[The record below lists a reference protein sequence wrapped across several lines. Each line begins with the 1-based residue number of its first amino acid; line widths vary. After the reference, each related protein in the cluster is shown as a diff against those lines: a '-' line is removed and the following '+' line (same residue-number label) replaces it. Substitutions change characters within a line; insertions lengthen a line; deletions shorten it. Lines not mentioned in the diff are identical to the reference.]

1 MVVSLR
7 KMSAGHGYK
16 YLLKTVVVGDG
27 ERDLST
33 PLTRY
38 YAETGTPP
46 GRWMGS
52 GVADLELKEGSEV
65 TQAQLELLIGH
76 GRHPVTGEQ
85 LGRAYPVYGTAK
97 QKAVAGF
104 DFSFSIPKS
113 ASVMWGVADAGT
125 QAIIANAHHDAI
137 RDVFDFMERELAA
150 TRMGVGTP
158 DGAVAQVETTGF
170 IATVYDHW
178 DSRAG
183 DPHLHTHV
191 VISNKTLTSID
202 RKWRSLDSQAMYA
215 WAVAVSELHQGV
227 FADHLTRALGVDWE
241 PRSRGRDRNREWVIA
256 GVPHSLSKLFSSR
269 AAAIDAAADDLIQ
282 QYVDKHGHRPSR
294 AVVHRI
300 RNQASL
306 ATRPPKQSRS
316 LAELTN
322 VWRRT
327 ASAHLGEG
335 ATAWARDLA
344 SDAAPRTLRADDVPL
359 DAVDALACSVLAEV
373 EEKRSTWRRANL
385 YAEASR
391 QTMSWRF
398 ATMADREAVT
408 GMIVDAAET
417 LSLRLTPPELATVPP
432 AFTRRDG
439 TSVFRPRHSIV
450 FSSEHLLA
458 GEDRLLG
465 LADTRTGPTVD
476 VGLVDRIAAR
486 PVKGQLLSPDQANAI
501 ATVATSARQLDLLIG
516 PAGAGKTTAMRALRE
531 AWTQQHGRGSVVGL
545 APSAA
550 AAQVLADDL
559 GIRCENTA
567 KWLFDH
573 GRGSTA
579 FTKDQLVII
588 DEASLAGTIT
598 LDRLTAHAADV
609 GAKVLLVGDWAQLSA
624 VEAGGAFGMLAA
636 ARDDTAQLLDIHRF
650 LHQWEKAASLDLR
663 HGRPHAIEAYVAND
677 RVVEGHGGEAQEAAY
692 DAWAADIA
700 AGRSSVLIADGTDT
714 VTDLNLRAR
723 ADRLVRGESDA
734 GREVSLVSGAGASAG
749 DIVITRRNDRRL
761 RTLRSGWVRNGDRW
775 IVRDARPDGS
785 LVVRRTDRRFGGAV
799 VLPASYVAEHVD
811 LGYAVTAHRA
821 QGLTVETSHVVVGE
835 TTTRENFYVGMT
847 RGRES
852 NIAYVELDH
861 ADEGHDRGLEVPT
874 ARKVLL
880 KVLANV
886 GAEVSAH
893 QTIISEQQAW
903 GSIAQ
908 LAAEYETIAAAAQHD
923 RWAKQVRTSGLTT
936 EQAEETIRSD
946 GFGPLAAELRR
957 AEANGHAVGSLL
969 SVAVAR
975 HGLEDATD
983 VASVLRHRLVLM
995 TRSPAS
1001 HRAPRPRL
1009 IAGLI
1014 PEALGPVADDMGRA
1028 LDERRDLIEQ
1038 RARGL
1043 AGEAVDAKAAWVQ
1056 RLGDPPTDRRERQ
1069 RWDREL
1075 ATVAAY
1081 RDRYRISSMT
1091 PLGADVG
1098 PDAQRLD
1105 RARAEFALRRAQS
1118 AEGGRPARLEVGGR
1132 RGIGL

>member
-16 YLLKTVVVGDG
+16 CLLKTVVVGDG

-52 GVADLELKEGSEV
+52 GVADLGLKEGSEV
-65 TQAQLELLIGH
+65 TQEQLELLIGH
-76 GRHPVTGEQ
+76 GRHPVTGER
-85 LGRAYPVYGTAK
+85 LGRAYPIYGTTK

-113 ASVMWGVADAGT
+113 ASVLWGVADAGT

-137 RDVFDFMERELAA
+137 RDVFDFMEREFAA
-150 TRMGVGTP
+150 TRMGVGTT

-170 IATVYDHW
+170 IATAYEHW

-215 WAVAVSELHQGV
+215 WAVAVSELHQAV

-256 GVPHSLSKLFSSR
+256 GVPQSLSKLLSSR

-282 QYVDKHGHRPSR
+282 QYVAKHGHRPTR

-306 ATRPPKQSRS
+306 ATRPPKQSQS
-316 LAELTN
+316 LAELTD

-327 ASAHLGEG
+327 ASAHLGED
-335 ATAWARDLA
+335 ATAWARGLA

-359 DAVDALACSVLAEV
+359 DVVDALASSVLAEV

-385 YAEASR
+385 YAEAAR
-391 QTMSWRF
+391 QTMTWRF
-398 ATMADREAVT
+398 ASTTDREAVT
-408 GMIVDAAET
+408 GIIVDAAEAR
-417 LSLRLTPPELATVPP
+417 SLRLTPPELATVPP

-439 TSVFRPRHSIV
+439 TSVFRPRHSTV
-450 FSSEHLLA
+450 FSSEQLLA
-458 GEDRLLG
+458 AEDRLLS
-465 LADTRTGPTVD
+465 LADTRTAPTVD

-531 AWTQQHGRGSVVGL
+531 AWTQQHGPGSVVGL

-559 GIRCENTA
+559 GIQCENTA

-573 GRGSTA
+573 GRGHTA

-588 DEASLAGTIT
+588 DEASLAGTVT

-609 GAKVLLVGDWAQLSA
+609 GVKVLLVGDWAQLSA

-650 LHQWEKAASLDLR
+650 LHEWEKAASLDLR
-663 HGRPHAIEAYVAND
+663 HGRPQAIDAYVAND

-700 AGRSSVLIADGTDT
+700 AGRSSVLIADSSET
-714 VTDLNLRAR
+714 VTDLNLRTR
-723 ADRLVRGESDA
+723 ADRLARGDTDA
-734 GREVSLVSGAGASAG
+734 GREVTLVSGAGVSAG

-761 RTLRSGWVRNGDRW
+761 RTRRSGWVRNGDRW
-775 IVRDARPDGS
+775 IVRDARPDGA
-785 LVVRRTDRRFGGAV
+785 LVVRRADRRYGGAV

-821 QGLTVETSHVVVGE
+821 QGLTVDTSHVVVGE
-835 TTTRENFYVGMT
+835 PTTRETFYVGMT
-847 RGRES
+847 RGREA
-852 NIAYVELDH
+852 NIAYVEVDH
-861 ADEGHDRGLEVPT
+861 PGEGHDRGLEVPT
-874 ARKVLL
+874 AREVLL

-893 QTIISEQQAW
+893 QTIISEQGAW

-923 RWAKQVRTSGLTT
+923 RWAKLVRTSGLTT

-946 GFGPLAAELRR
+946 GFGALAAELRR
-957 AEANGHAVGSLL
+957 ADANGHAVESLL

-975 HGLEDATD
+975 HGLEDAAD
-983 VASVLRHRLVLM
+983 VASVLRHRLALM

-1001 HRAPRPRL
+1001 RRAPRPRL

-1014 PEALGPVADDMGRA
+1014 PETLGPMADDIRAA

-1038 RARGL
+1038 RARRL
-1043 AGEAVDAKAAWVQ
+1043 AEEAIDANEAWVR
-1056 RLGDPPTDRRERQ
+1056 RLSDPPMDGRDRERWKQ
-1069 RWDREL
+1069 EI
-1075 ATVAAY
+1075 ASVAAY
-1081 RDRYRISSMT
+1081 RDRYGVVGPA
-1091 PLGADVG
+1091 PLGAL
-1098 PDAQRLD
+1098 PRTDAQRLD
-1105 RARAEFALRRAQS
+1105 QARALAVVRTMEQS
-1118 AEGGRPARLEVGGR
+1118 ITVVNPGYPSATLS
-1132 RGIGL
+1132 I

>member
-52 GVADLELKEGSEV
+52 GVADLGLKEGTEV

-85 LGRAYPVYGTAK
+85 LGRAYPVYGTTK

-113 ASVMWGVADAGT
+113 ASVLWGVADAGT

-170 IATVYDHW
+170 IATAYDHW

-191 VISNKTLTSID
+191 IVSNKTLSALD
-202 RKWRSLDSQAMYA
+202 RKWRSLDSRAMYA
-215 WAVAVSELHQGV
+215 WAVAVSELHQAV
-227 FADHLTRALGVDWE
+227 FADHLTRALGVGWE

-256 GVPHSLSKLFSSR
+256 GVPQSLSKLFSSR
-269 AAAIDAAADDLIQ
+269 ASAIDAAADDLIQ

-316 LAELTN
+316 LAELTD

-327 ASAHLGEG
+327 ASAGLSED
-335 ATAWARDLA
+335 ATAWTRDLA

-359 DAVDALACSVLAEV
+359 DLVDALASSVLAQV

-385 YAEASR
+385 YAEAAR

-398 ATMADREAVT
+398 ASTTDREAVT
-408 GMIVDAAET
+408 GMIVDAAEAR
-417 LSLRLTPPELATVPP
+417 SLRLTPPELATVPP
-432 AFTRRDG
+432 VFTRRDG
-439 TSVFRPRHSIV
+439 TSVFRPRHSMV

-458 GEDRLLG
+458 AEDRLLA
-465 LADTRTGPTVD
+465 LADTRTAPTVD
-476 VGLVDRIAAR
+476 VGRVDRIAAR
-486 PVKGQLLSPDQANAI
+486 PVKGQLLSSDQANAI

-531 AWTQQHGRGSVVGL
+531 AWTQQHGRRSVVGL

-573 GRGSTA
+573 GRGHTA
-579 FTKDQLVII
+579 FTKDQLVIL
-588 DEASLAGTIT
+588 DEASLAGTVT

-636 ARDDTAQLLDIHRF
+636 ARDDTAQLLDVHRF
-650 LHQWEKAASLDLR
+650 LHEWEKGASIDLR
-663 HGRPHAIEAYVAND
+663 HGRPQAIDAYVAND
-677 RVVEGHGGEAQEAAY
+677 RVVEGHGGEAKEAAY

-700 AGRSSVLIADGTDT
+700 DGRSSVLIADIAET

-723 ADRLVRGESDA
+723 ADRLVRGETDA
-734 GREVSLVSGAGASAG
+734 GRELSLVSGAGVSMG

-785 LVVRRTDRRFGGAV
+785 LVVRRIDRRFGGAV

-821 QGLTVETSHVVVGE
+821 QGLTVDTAHLVVGD
-835 TTTRENFYVGMT
+835 TATRENFYVGMT

-861 ADEGHDRGLEVPT
+861 ADEGHDHGLDAPT
-874 ARKVLL
+874 SREVLL

-886 GAEVSAH
+886 GAEASAH
-893 QTIISEQQAW
+893 QTVVSEHEAW

-923 RWAKQVRTSGLTT
+923 RWAQLIRTSGLST
-936 EQAEETIRSD
+936 EQAEETIGSD
-946 GFGPLAAELRR
+946 GFGPLTAELRR
-957 AEANGHAVGSLL
+957 AEANGHAVETLL

-975 HGLEDATD
+975 HGLEDAD
-983 VASVLRHRLVLM
+983 DIASVLRHRVALM
-995 TRSPAS
+995 ARAPAS
-1001 HRAPRPRL
+1001 RRAPRPRL

-1014 PEALGPVADDMGRA
+1014 PEALGPMSDDMRRA
-1028 LDERRDLIEQ
+1028 LVERRDLIEQ
-1038 RARGL
+1038 RARSL
-1043 AGEAVDAKAAWVQ
+1043 AGEAINANEAWVR
-1056 RLGDPPTDRRERQ
+1056 RLVDPPIDRKDRQ
-1069 RWDREL
+1069 RWDQAVL
-1075 ATVAAY
+1075 TVAAY
-1081 RDRYRISSMT
+1081 RDRYRVQGPS
-1091 PLGADVG
+1091 PLGARAVSDT
-1098 PDAQRLD
+1098 QRID
-1105 RARAEFALRRAQS
+1105 QARALAAVRRVDLAAVGVRHDPAALT
-1118 AEGGRPARLEVGGR
+1118 L
-1132 RGIGL
+1132 